1 MAQRLEI
8 WLISRIGTF
17 FAASLKVG
25 YFLAK
30 IRGRENSMD
39 EAAFEKKL
47 DDLVNEIGS
56 TSSPQNKK
64 LKLLAEKT
72 RDYNKK
78 TKKNI
83 HRLQESFDYLR
94 LGVKYLLFD
103 LEATRR
109 ENTYLRKLLED
120 KSR

>member
-1 MAQRLEI
+1 
-8 WLISRIGTF
+8 
-17 FAASLKVG
+17 
-25 YFLAK
+25 
-30 IRGRENSMD
+30 MD

-47 DDLVNEIGS
+47 DALVSEIGS

-72 RDYNKK
+72 RDYGKK
-78 TKKNI
+78 MEKSAD
-83 HRLQESFDYLR
+83 RLQESLDYLR
-94 LGVKYLLFD
+94 LGVKYMLFD

-120 KSR
+120 KDR